1 MGYLAS
7 MVCLSLR
14 AGLFDKKFAKRTAL
28 KPTVTP
34 QELRWQRIQAQEKD
48 TRAIL
53 ARDFSASR
61 MNTTKWKEVA
71 ACFADLSVQCRLKFV
86 DVDKE
91 FERGR
96 FWYITG
102 DWLDGSLGPF
112 TANSIEWFE
121 IDPVEEIRDGLLLK
135 PRRIDHT
142 AEVETQLQ
150 SASIPY
156 HWENGLIR
164 IIGHVRKGK
173 LE

>member
-1 MGYLAS
+1 M
-7 MVCLSLR
+7 
-14 AGLFDKKFAKRTAL
+14 
-28 KPTVTP
+28 TP
-34 QELRWQRIQAQEKD
+34 QELRWQRIQAPEKD

-71 ACFADLSVQCRLKFV
+71 ECFAGLSVECRLKFV
-86 DVDKE
+86 DMDKN

-96 FWYITG
+96 FWYVSG
-102 DWLDGSLGPF
+102 DWLDSGSLGPF

-121 IDPVEEIRDGLLLK
+121 IDPVEEIQDGLLLQ

-142 AEVETQLQ
+142 AELETRLQ

-156 HWENGLIR
+156 QWENDLIR
-164 IIGHVRKGK
+164 IVGHVRKSA